1 MGYGQRC
8 IYEKR
13 GFPAKAKPAV
23 LRLINEFK
31 TLYYRGKTQ
40 VHPLLVTYIR
50 KNKLGFPRYG
60 ITTGK
65 KVGGA
70 VQRSRC
76 RRIIRAAYRELLPD
90 IRGGWDFVFVARTR
104 TVGVKSTDVLKVMRR
119 QLKDGGVLV

>member
-1 MGYGQRC
+1 M
-8 IYEKR
+8 
-13 GFPAKAKPAV
+13 AKPAV
-23 LRLINEFK
+23 LRLNKEFK

-65 KVGGA
+65 TVGGA